1 MKNQPLRKRN
11 GFTLVEL
18 LIVIAIIMVLA
29 ALGFAGVQTAMKR
42 AKTVQS
48 LNIATN
54 LAMGIQN
61 FYDEYGSLPTSA
73 ATAAEISTN
82 TGPGVDL
89 LRVLLAQEAS
99 SSTALNT
106 KYTNFLTIKT
116 AKGKKAGLDY
126 GTSGTTANGLYD
138 AWGEPYFVVF
148 DDDYND
154 EIPNPIRFNS
164 TEPTTIRGVKAI
176 VYSKGADRTKNT
188 KDDVKSF

>member
-1 MKNQPLRKRN
+1 MKIQSLRQHR

-29 ALGFAGVQTAMKR
+29 SLGFAGVQTAMKR

-54 LAMGIQN
+54 VAQGIQN
-61 FYDEYGSLPTSA
+61 FYDEYGSLPSTN
-73 ATAAEISTN
+73 ATASEIDTN
-82 TGPGVDL
+82 SGEGVTL
-89 LRVLLAQEAS
+89 LRVLLGQEGSGTSAI
-99 SSTALNT
+99 NT
-106 KYTNFLTIKT
+106 KSIRYLDIKA

-126 GTSGTTANGLYD
+126 GTSGSTVNGLYD
-138 AWGEPYFVVF
+138 AWGEPFYVVF

-154 EIPNPIRFNS
+154 EIPNPIRFS
-164 TEPTTIRGVKAI
+164 TTEPAIIRGAKAI
-176 VYSKGADRTKNT
+176 VYSKGADRKKNT

>member
-1 MKNQPLRKRN
+1 MKIQSLRQHR

-29 ALGFAGVQTAMKR
+29 SLGFAGVQTAMKR

-54 LAMGIQN
+54 VAQGIQN
-61 FYDEYGSLPTSA
+61 FYDEYGSLPSTSA
-73 ATAAEISTN
+73 TASEIDTN
-82 TGPGVDL
+82 SGEGVTL
-89 LRVLLAQEAS
+89 LRVLLGQEGSGTSAI
-99 SSTALNT
+99 NT
-106 KYTNFLTIKT
+106 KSIRYLDIKA

-126 GTSGTTANGLYD
+126 GTSGSTVNGLYD
-138 AWGEPYFVVF
+138 AWGEPFYVVF

-154 EIPNPIRFNS
+154 EIPNPIRFS
-164 TEPTTIRGVKAI
+164 TTEPAIIRGAKAI
-176 VYSKGADRTKNT
+176 VYSKGADRKKNT

>member
-1 MKNQPLRKRN
+1 MKKQPLRKHN

-61 FYDEYGSLPTSA
+61 FYDEYGSLPTSN
-73 ATAAEISTN
+73 ATTAEISTDS
-82 TGPGVDL
+82 GEGVNL
-89 LRVLLAQEAS
+89 LRVLLAQEANS
-99 SSTALNT
+99 GSALNT

-116 AKGKKAGLDY
+116 AKGRKAGLDY
-126 GTSGTTANGLYD
+126 GNSGTTALGLYD
-138 AWGEPYFVVF
+138 AWGEPFYVVF

-154 EIPNPIRFNS
+154 EIENPIKVGND
-164 TEPTTIRGVKAI
+164 PTIIRGAKAI
-176 VYSKGADRTKNT
+176 VYSKGADRNKRT